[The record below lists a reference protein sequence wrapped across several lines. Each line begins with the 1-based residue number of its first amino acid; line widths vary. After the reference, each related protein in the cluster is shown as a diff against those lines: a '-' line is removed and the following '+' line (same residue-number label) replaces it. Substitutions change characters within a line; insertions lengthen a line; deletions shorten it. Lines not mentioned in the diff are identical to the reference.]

1 MVRDYLSMAR
11 ERNTAIRARKCRGV
25 YDRDI
30 SDPSRQLHRK
40 ATAGGPRRH
49 SPLSVKGHTPDGVC
63 PCELCYLGPVLCHPR
78 LIAPSQLVAH
88 VPPSRLPL
96 LCQRIVVLEAQ
107 RPGKLRRALP
117 CEKDVVRL
125 LHHLSGNK
133 HRVLHPPDPSNRS
146 RCPLI
151 PVNYDRV
158 HLNISGKVGPRSSA
172 RVEDGIV
179 FHCNY
184 RLSDCI
190 ECRTTRLQHARAS
203 QDSVSNSLVELGV

>member
-1 MVRDYLSMAR
+1 MAR

-96 LCQRIVVLEAQ
+96 LCLRIVFLESQ
-107 RPGKLRRALP
+107 RQCKLRRALI
-117 CEKDVVRL
+117 CEKDVVSLIYHLYISNLRL
-125 LHHLSGNK
+125 L
-133 HRVLHPPDPSNRS
+133 
-146 RCPLI
+146 
-151 PVNYDRV
+151 
-158 HLNISGKVGPRSSA
+158 
-172 RVEDGIV
+172 
-179 FHCNY
+179 
-184 RLSDCI
+184 
-190 ECRTTRLQHARAS
+190 
-203 QDSVSNSLVELGV
+203 